1 MKAIRNICVLF
12 IIRRFSILMIAST
25 LTIFSTLKAQT
36 VKTIIIDAG
45 HGLPDPGNQNS
56 YSREADI
63 TLAIAQ
69 KLYRKMQDSLPQ
81 IKTLMTR
88 TNQNLPGGNTNKD
101 VANRWRAEFANQ
113 NKGDLF
119 VCIHAND
126 ASRVPHSEVTGHR
139 KEVYYTGKK
148 KKRKRHVNIVPIY
161 RHWTTPSPAIGPETY
176 IWASSENSSKLEFVK
191 NNSKVDSTESTDE
204 SVDSTENKNAFNS
217 PEELIMASLRTK
229 KYFDRSLLLAD
240 LVQDEFGKQGRPIG
254 RGVKQRNEKRIWVLQ
269 ATAMPSILVETGFM
283 SSPTEG
289 QYLVSEEGQE
299 QIASAIFNAIV
310 RYLNQLK
317 AGKVFQSAGGMH

>member
-1 MKAIRNICVLF
+1 MIVIKNVYTSFVNIRLGIF
-12 IIRRFSILMIAST
+12 IMASM
-25 LTIFSTLKAQT
+25 LVIFSGLKAQT
-36 VKTIIIDAG
+36 VKTVIIDAG
-45 HGLPDPGNQNS
+45 HGLPDPGNQNA
-56 YSREADI
+56 YSRESDI
-63 TLAIAQ
+63 ALAIAQ

-101 VANRWRAEFANQ
+101 IANRWRAEFANQ

-119 VCIHAND
+119 ICIHAND
-126 ASRVPHSEVTGHR
+126 APRVHHSEVVGHR

-148 KKRKRHVNIVPIY
+148 KKRRKHVSIVPIY

-191 NNSKVDSTESTDE
+191 NNSKPDSTQSADE
-204 SVDSTENKNAFNS
+204 SVDSTESKNAFS
-217 PEELIMASLRTK
+217 TEELIMATLRTK
-229 KYFDRSLLLAD
+229 KYFERSLLLAD
-240 LVQDEFGKQGRPIG
+240 LVQEEFVRQGRPG
-254 RGVKQRNEKRIWVLQ
+254 DRGIRQRNEKRIWVLQ

-310 RYLNQLK
+310 QYINQLK
-317 AGKVFQSAGGMH
+317 AGKLFQSTGGMH